1 MGTAKSTISTAGTPP
16 VVSPA
21 TPASPAPTNPVHDP
35 YRRAMDLLQRLA
47 PGKMR
52 IGFFLGAGCP
62 LAVQISAGGKSE
74 PIIPE
79 IWGLTA

>member
-1 MGTAKSTISTAGTPP
+1 MGTPP
-16 VVSPA
+16 AISL
-21 TPASPAPTNPVHDP
+21 TPTPPAPTDPVHDP

-47 PGKMR
+47 PSKMR

-62 LAVQISAGGKSE
+62 LAVQIPIEGKFE

-79 IWGLTA
+79 ISGLRLRK